1 MSHSSTQ
8 CSVSTLHR
16 RQPYKVAPVQVCDPD
31 HNIIAMPL
39 VKWRIKLLAAVCTAV
54 ALLLV
59 VSLFYSIP
67 TEETEY
73 STSGSTV
80 YKDGV
85 ICPKVGYTLALSYQ
99 DQMTSAVIRM
109 AALQCW
115 AHPYKLYVVEPV
127 VDNSHLVCPF
137 SNNLSTDMTYLSDI
151 IIQP

>member
-16 RQPYKVAPVQVCDPD
+16 RQPYKVVPVQVCDPD
-31 HNIIAMPL
+31 LSIAMPL
-39 VKWRIKLLAAVCTAV
+39 VKWRIKLLAAVRTAV
-54 ALLLV
+54 VLLLV

-85 ICPKVGYTLALSYQ
+85 ICPIVVYTLALSCQ
-99 DQMTSAVIRM
+99 DQMTSAVIPW
-109 AALQCW
+109 L
-115 AHPYKLYVVEPV
+115 PYSVG
-127 VDNSHLVCPF
+127 PF

-151 IIQP
+151 IIRP

>member
-1 MSHSSTQ
+1 MLCTQ
-8 CSVSTLHR
+8 HCIGDTLLLF
-16 RQPYKVAPVQVCDPD
+16 KCATL
-31 HNIIAMPL
+31 ILAMPL
-39 VKWRIKLLAAVCTAV
+39 AKWRIKLLAAVCTAV
-54 ALLLV
+54 AVLLV
-59 VSLFYSIP
+59 VNLFSSIP

-99 DQMTSAVIRM
+99 DQMTSAAIRM

-127 VDNSHLVCPF
+127 VVSGRQFPLGMSFLKQFIHR
-137 SNNLSTDMTYLSDI
+137 YDI
-151 IIQP
+151 P